1 MQAGDVVAMFLEE
14 TRFASRDEWEQA
26 CSGVWDAALTELRT
40 NPGFKGLAAFWADDD
55 TARGGV
61 MGLWDSL
68 EHRLGYEA
76 RSAGNGARRSSTP
89 SSSAA
94 RAVPGSTSPT
104 PRSTSPPP

>member
-14 TRFASRDEWEQA
+14 TRFGSREEWERA
-26 CSGVWDAALTELRT
+26 CAGVWDAALAELRT

-61 MGLWDSL
+61 MGLWTRWSTGSATRPG
-68 EHRLGYEA
+68 RLA
-76 RSAGNGARRSSTP
+76 RFGRSSTP

-94 RAVPGSTSPT
+94 PGDPGSTSPT